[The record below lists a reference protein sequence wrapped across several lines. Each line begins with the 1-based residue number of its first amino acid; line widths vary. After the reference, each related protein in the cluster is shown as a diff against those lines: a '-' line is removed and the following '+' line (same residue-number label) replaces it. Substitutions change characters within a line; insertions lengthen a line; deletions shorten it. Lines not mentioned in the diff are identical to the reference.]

1 MTLPFRRPSGP
12 VFLLL
17 AALVLLPVVA
27 ILQYR
32 WIGQVSD
39 AERERGARVLQ
50 HATSGLTQDV
60 DLELVKAFVG
70 LTVDGSS
77 LKSNDWT
84 AYLDRETAWRK
95 AATAPRIVRDVPL
108 VDKGLDGL
116 RLRRWAPDDR
126 RFQAPTGHPTST
138 RTAASSRPSSRP
150 GKQLRRRSRCARRI
164 C

>member
-84 AYLDRETAWRK
+84 AYIERETAW
-95 AATAPRIVRDVPL
+95 
-108 VDKGLDGL
+108 
-116 RLRRWAPDDR
+116 
-126 RFQAPTGHPTST
+126 
-138 RTAASSRPSSRP
+138 
-150 GKQLRRRSRCARRI
+150 
-164 C
+164 